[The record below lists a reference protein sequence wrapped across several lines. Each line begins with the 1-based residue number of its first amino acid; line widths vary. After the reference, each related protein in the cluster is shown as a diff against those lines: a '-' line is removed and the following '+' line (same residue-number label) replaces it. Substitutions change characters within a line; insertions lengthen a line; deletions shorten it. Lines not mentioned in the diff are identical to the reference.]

1 MQLEVFLVS
10 EDDFD
15 YEAHERLRERV
26 ANKADSA
33 LWAYKSHYEAA
44 DWYSSFSKKISWIT
58 TATAGI
64 LTVSLIW
71 RVLPDYALVLLA
83 IATAA
88 LSGYK
93 TAAKPEK
100 KSYEHYNAGDAYHR
114 LFIDFNDFTKLQLAD
129 ESYGLE
135 NMKERFWE
143 LSDRHQNLNEEMP
156 NIASKWYERLHEEE
170 IRSQT
175 QTTEETKKALTGCA
189 RLKNT
194 EDQK

>member
-1 MQLEVFLVS
+1 MS
-10 EDDFD
+10 EKDFD

-44 DWYSSFSKKISWIT
+44 DWYRDFSKKISWIT
-58 TATAGI
+58 TAIAGI

-71 RVLPDYALVLLA
+71 RVLPEYALVLLA

-100 KSYEHYNAGDAYHR
+100 KSYDHYNAGDAYHR
-114 LFIDFNDFTKLQLAD
+114 LFIDFNDFIKLQLAD
-129 ESYGLE
+129 TSYGLE
-135 NMKERFWE
+135 KMEERFWE
-143 LSDRHQNLNEEMP
+143 LSERHQNLNEDMP
-156 NIASKWYERLHEEE
+156 NIESKWYERLDEEE

-175 QTTEETKKALTGCA
+175 QTTEETKKALAGCA
-189 RLKNT
+189 RLKDSGSDKKDNSNY
-194 EDQK
+194 

>member
-1 MQLEVFLVS
+1 MS

-26 ANKADSA
+26 VNKTDSA
-33 LWAYKSHYEAA
+33 LWTYKSHYEAA
-44 DWYSSFSKKISWIT
+44 DWYSAFNKKISWIT
-58 TATAGI
+58 TAIAGI

-71 RVLPDYALVLLA
+71 RILPDYALVLLA

-114 LFIDFNDFTKLQLAD
+114 LFIDLNDFIKLQLAD
-129 ESYGLE
+129 TSYGLE
-135 NMKERFWE
+135 KMEERFWE
-143 LSDRHQNLNEEMP
+143 LSERHQTLNEEMP
-156 NIASKWYERLHEEE
+156 NIESKWYERLDEEE

-175 QTTEETKKALTGCA
+175 QTTEETKKALAGCA
-189 RLKNT
+189 RLKDSGSDNK
-194 EDQK
+194 DNSNY